1 MKCKTWKF
9 STYASTKQ
17 KQKNKKAHFHNK
29 GNKYFYHAQSVLE
42 PFGNPSFLSPPC
54 PMATTDGLSVA
65 VDQLKF
71 SVNWNMSIC
80 LVFFTE
86 HNDFEVHSYYCMYQY
101 SIPFLLLISIPVG
114 KHFIPSHFAR
124 LMSSFWWLAL
134 MCKAAMN
141 THSCMEYIFFKFFWV
156 NT

>member
-29 GNKYFYHAQSVLE
+29 GNKYFYHPQSLLE

-54 PMATTDGLSVA
+54 PVATTDGLSVA

-101 SIPFLLLISIPVG
+101 SIPFYWWSVSLWVDTLSHHMLLDLWVLSGVWLLCVKLLWIP
-114 KHFIPSHFAR
+114 I
-124 LMSSFWWLAL
+124 LLW
-134 MCKAAMN
+134 N
-141 THSCMEYIFFKFFWV
+141 IYIFNFLG
-156 NT
+156 